1 MRYDEAA
8 LSCDNIWK
16 LELLNRR
23 PVVKK
28 RPDLAQR
35 SYRDP
40 LHNIISLD
48 ESSREDR
55 LLIDLIDSAEFQR
68 LRRIR
73 QLGLAMFTYQ
83 GAEHSRFTHSLGVMH
98 LMTRALDRLSDDA
111 HIQEEDRLA
120 GRAAA
125 LLHDLGHG
133 PFSHLIEKIFGFKHE
148 EWTLR
153 IILDESTEV
162 YQILRDCDPSLPEKL
177 CLLYQHKSSPAFVG
191 QLVSSQLDCDR
202 MDYLL
207 RDSLMTGVK
216 YGIFDLEWVLHTLRI
231 DQATDR
237 IYVESRGIHA
247 VEEYLQARY
256 YMFRQVYL
264 HRTLRSAEAV
274 LILALNRAAE
284 IVNQG
289 PGLPA
294 IDGLLEKMISGGKL
308 SAAEYLKLDDSNL
321 IFCLKQW
328 ASHSDPIL
336 SDLSQRFINRK
347 LFKAIDLDLPTD
359 RLQEF
364 ADRAASTISGLGM
377 DPRYYLFLDRASDVP
392 YYGYY
397 LPGQSDPKGLIYVET
412 GGTEP
417 EIREISEVSEIVR
430 AMRAYRIDRACFPME
445 AYDPIR
451 DLLMDMNGHPAIP

>member
-1 MRYDEAA
+1 
-8 LSCDNIWK
+8 
-16 LELLNRR
+16 
-23 PVVKK
+23 
-28 RPDLAQR
+28 LAQR

-40 LHNIISLD
+40 LHNIISLE
-48 ESSREDR
+48 ESNREDR

-98 LMTRALDRLSDDA
+98 LTTRALGQLALSCHVDDD
-111 HIQEEDRLA
+111 DRLA
-120 GRAAA
+120 GRAGA

-148 EWTLR
+148 DWTRR
-153 IILDESTEV
+153 IIGDESTEV
-162 YQILRDCDPSLPEKL
+162 NQILRSWDSALPEKL
-177 CLLYQHKSSPAFVG
+177 DSIYKHIYTPAFIS

-216 YGIFDLEWVLHTLRI
+216 YGVFDLEWVLHTLRVES
-231 DQATDR
+231 R
-237 IYVESRGIHA
+237 SGNIYVESRGIHA

-274 LILALNRAAE
+274 LISALGRAAQIAE
-284 IVNQG
+284 EGGEG
-289 PGLPA
+289 PAAA
-294 IDGLLEKMISGGKL
+294 IDAVLDKMLARRPVTTS
-308 SAAEYLKLDDSNL
+308 EYLQLDDTNL

-328 ASHSDPIL
+328 ALHPDPIL
-336 SDLSQRFINRK
+336 SDLASRFVNRK
-347 LFKAIDLDLPTD
+347 LFKAIDLDLPPE
-359 RLQEF
+359 QMQSF
-364 ADRAASTISGLGM
+364 MDRAGRIISDLGF
-377 DPRYYLFLDRASDVP
+377 DPRYYMVMDRAADIP

-397 LPGQSDPKGLIYVET
+397 LPGEADPKGLIYVET
-412 GGTEP
+412 GSPGTQ
-417 EIREISEVSEIVR
+417 IKEISQVSEVVR
-430 AMRAYRIDRACFPME
+430 AMRSFRIDRACFPLE
-445 AYDPIR
+445 AYGAIQS
-451 DLLMDMNGHPAIP
+451 LHSDMSTRSHAGHGVL

>member
-1 MRYDEAA
+1 
-8 LSCDNIWK
+8 
-16 LELLNRR
+16 
-23 PVVKK
+23 
-28 RPDLAQR
+28 LAQR

-48 ESSREDR
+48 ESDGQDR

-98 LMTRALDRLSDDA
+98 LMSRALCQLAITRPID
-111 HIQEEDRLA
+111 EETRLA

-148 EWTLR
+148 DWTRR
-153 IILDESTEV
+153 IIADPSTEV
-162 YQILRDCDPSLPEKL
+162 NQILRRYDPSLAQKLDSIYHHTYSPE
-177 CLLYQHKSSPAFVG
+177 FVS

-216 YGIFDLEWVLHTLRI
+216 YGVFDLEWVLHTLRI
-231 DQATDR
+231 ESHTDR
-237 IYVESRGIHA
+237 IYVQSQGVHA

-274 LILALNRAAE
+274 LISALTRAAE
-284 IVNQG
+284 VAAEG
-289 PGLPA
+289 KARPA
-294 IDGLLEKMISGGKL
+294 AMDPVLDKMLGRHPLTI
-308 SAAEYLKLDDSNL
+308 AEYLQLDDVNL
-321 IFCLKQW
+321 MFCLKQW
-328 ASHSDPIL
+328 TSNPDPIL
-336 SDLSQRFINRK
+336 SDLSRRFVTRR
-347 LFKAIDLDLPTD
+347 LFKAIDLDLGPS
-359 RLQEF
+359 EMHAF
-364 ADRAASTISGLGM
+364 VERAGGILASLGY
-377 DPRYYLFLDRASDVP
+377 DPRYYLTIDRAADIP
-392 YYGYY
+392 YYAYY
-397 LPGQSDPKGLIYVET
+397 LPGQTNPRGLIYAET
-412 GGTEP
+412 GSSQP
-417 EIREISEVSEIVR
+417 QIKEISEISEVVR
-430 AMRAYRIDRACFPME
+430 AMRAYRIDRACFPAE
-445 AYDPIR
+445 AYSAIQ
-451 DLLMDMNGHPAIP
+451 LLQAELKGPDRAEGCAS